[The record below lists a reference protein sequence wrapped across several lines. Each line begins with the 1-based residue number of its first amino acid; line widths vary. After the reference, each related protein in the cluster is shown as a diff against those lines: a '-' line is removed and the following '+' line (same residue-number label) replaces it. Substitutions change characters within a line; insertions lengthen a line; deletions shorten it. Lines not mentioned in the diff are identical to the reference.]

1 MRARPPATPRSSRAP
16 SLAWAAL
23 AAALLAACPAVGTQ
37 RAPEA
42 GERVQAELGRELI
55 KQYGCGSCHTI
66 PGVAG
71 ADGLVGP
78 PLTHFS
84 QRGYIAGRL
93 TNSPEN
99 LARWIQDPDGVDP
112 ETAMPDLGV
121 TAEEA
126 RNMAA
131 YLHSID

>member
-1 MRARPPATPRSSRAP
+1 MHARLRDIPTSLRAR
-16 SLAWAAL
+16 SLGWAAL
-23 AAALLAACPAVGTQ
+23 AAALLAACPAVGTP

-42 GERVQAELGRELI
+42 GQRADAEMGRELI
-55 KQYGCGSCHTI
+55 KQYGCGTCHTI

-78 PLTHFS
+78 PLTSFS
-84 QRGYIAGRL
+84 QRSFIAGRL
-93 TNSPEN
+93 QNSPEN
-99 LARWIQDPDGVDP
+99 LARWIENPKDVDP

-126 RNMAA
+126 RSMAA